1 MVGVRLSIIKVLVT
15 TSEVLK
21 STEPSYYNANKK
33 KLRNKVS
40 SELEGFRRSK

>member
-1 MVGVRLSIIKVLVT
+1 MEGRKTRGNDTKEKINMPFI
-15 TSEVLK
+15 
-21 STEPSYYNANKK
+21 SYYNANKK